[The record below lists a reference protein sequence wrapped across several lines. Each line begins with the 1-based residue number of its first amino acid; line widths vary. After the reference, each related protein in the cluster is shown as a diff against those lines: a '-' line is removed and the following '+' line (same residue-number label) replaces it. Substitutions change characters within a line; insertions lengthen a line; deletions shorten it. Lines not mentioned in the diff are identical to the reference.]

1 MARRQVATGGAEAA
15 ALHLRDGGNGMTHG
29 RHHSAALLITRLR
42 RNGEARR
49 ERCSCWPARVHAAS
63 TPPHHCLDSPRVAH
77 NCLDS
82 ARVAHHCLDSARLA
96 HQCLDSP
103 RVAHHCLDSP
113 RVAHH
118 CLDSPRVA
126 HHCLDSPRVAHHCR
140 RGGEG
145 AAGVEAKVLLAW
157 TRACWDDARPA
168 VTGVWLPPTR
178 PADHALAGKFRLR
191 GGRGASAGQQ
201 EASTRGARGQRGA
214 ARGFYLIPHFQSLQH
229 GGQRGDDTAGGT
241 DGGEVL
247 IYRFSKV
254 DSWGEEGEGAV
265 RGSKRLLSNPPLPFP
280 LAWRAARRRHGG
292 RHTDGAGRVQD
303 SKTAPD
309 CGIGVVRQGSLTALG
324 RTRPTPEAPLCYAT
338 WSELGCGTPQPGSCR
353 LGAAVPH
360 EGSPPQRGVW
370 V

>member
-1 MARRQVATGGAEAA
+1 MARRKVATGGAEAA

-49 ERCSCWPARVHAAS
+49 ERCSCLPARVHAAS
-63 TPPHHCLDSPRVAH
+63 TPRQLGEENHCLDSARVAHHCLDPPRVAHHCLDSPRVAHHCLDSARVAHHCLDSPRVAH

-126 HHCLDSPRVAHHCR
+126 HPCLDSPRVAHHCR

-157 TRACWDDARPA
+157 MRACWDDARPA

-178 PADHALAGKFRLR
+178 PADHALAGKAARR
-191 GGRGASAGQQ
+191 
-201 EASTRGARGQRGA
+201 ARGQRGA
-214 ARGFYLIPHFQSLQH
+214 ARGVYLTFPFHSLQH
-229 GGQRGDDTAGGT
+229 GGQSGDDTAGGT
-241 DGGEVL
+241 DGGE
-247 IYRFSKV
+247 V

-324 RTRPTPEAPLCYAT
+324 RTRPTPEAPLCV
-338 WSELGCGTPQPGSCR
+338 SECSD
-353 LGAAVPH
+353 
-360 EGSPPQRGVW
+360 EGWGDAP
-370 V
+370 